1 MGLWCACALVAAAL
15 PTGRFLTPLPPTPP
29 QRLCPGAPHTGT
41 LQNKAVNGIHWS
53 PNGHNIVLSG
63 LKALNGQLEFFNVD
77 EFEILAA
84 AEHFMATN
92 VEWDPTGVCFGGG
105 AGGHWD

>member
-1 MGLWCACALVAAAL
+1 M
-15 PTGRFLTPLPPTPP
+15 T
-29 QRLCPGAPHTGT
+29 
-41 LQNKAVNGIHWS
+41 NKAVNGIHWS

-92 VEWDPTGVCFGGG
+92 VEWDPTGVF
-105 AGGHWD
+105 

>member
-1 MGLWCACALVAAAL
+1 
-15 PTGRFLTPLPPTPP
+15 
-29 QRLCPGAPHTGT
+29 
-41 LQNKAVNGIHWS
+41 
-53 PNGHNIVLSG
+53 VLSG

-92 VEWDPTGVCFGGG
+92 VEWDPTGGWDEVGGG
-105 AGGHWD
+105 ATGSASSALWGVWLVVG